1 MIKEFCYVQPI
12 DVRSIILFFLP
23 PKPLNQ
29 ILFVV
34 VYQYSG
40 ISDGF
45 WIPILT
51 TTYFE
56 FDVQVNKYISNL
68 LFVVDFVSIN
78 GIVNNLY

>member
-1 MIKEFCYVQPI
+1 M
-12 DVRSIILFFLP
+12 
-23 PKPLNQ
+23 
-29 ILFVV
+29 
-34 VYQYSG
+34 YQYSD

-45 WIPILT
+45 WILILT